1 MHVWVFRRELCWSY
15 GMGEATEIV
24 EGLSRWSFVFGV
36 VDDWIFFLHVL
47 VVDGFAWA
55 LLWVDHRCYGFCS
68 QWMSRVCYGCF
79 CCLGLFSKS
88 SLSCII
94 PNTFLILEKKQF
106 LFTILKTFYQCFL
119 EHFLEIATKQHYYSC
134 FNKSKMLKQYS
145 L

>member
-24 EGLSRWSFVFGV
+24 EGLSRRSFVFGV
-36 VDDWIFFLHVL
+36 VDDWIFFACFSCGWVCVGF
-47 VVDGFAWA
+47 VVGGSS
-55 LLWVDHRCYGFCS
+55 LLWVCS